1 MITAIIL
8 LGGNSSRMN
17 GTVNK
22 VYMKLYNKQVI
33 NYSLDAFLKVEEIDQ
48 IILVYN
54 PKDKALLD
62 NVLSYYPDDDIK
74 IIEGGSTRH
83 ESVRNALEYVQTEQ
97 VLIHDAA
104 RPYITPTDIRSI
116 IKSLDRFD
124 AATLF
129 HPVVDQIKWNGRT
142 IPKYELKA
150 VTTPQGFNKKAYN
163 YLLNNPNSVAQDDL
177 EIIENTNYSIGY
189 IKETTNNKKITF
201 KEDLQSLEYKVG
213 YSMDFHPFIEKD
225 YLLLGGVKIPFNL
238 GLKGH
243 SDADC
248 VYHALTEAILGS
260 LHLGDMGYNYP
271 DNDPKYKDYDSSKFL
286 LDVKEKLK
294 EHHYVIVNIDI
305 MIYLEKPKL
314 VNYKKQMEENIS
326 KLLEIPS
333 DLVSIKAT
341 TFEKKGPIGSS
352 DGVCSE
358 AFVLIKKIID
368 NQN

>member
-1 MITAIIL
+1 MKEVSVIL
-8 LGGNSSRMN
+8 LMAGNSSRMN
-17 GTVNK
+17 VEVNK
-22 VYMKLYNKQVI
+22 VYLPLGNKKVF
-33 NYSLDAFLKVEEIDQ
+33 NHSLDKFLKISSINK
-48 IILVYN
+48 IIIVYN
-54 PKDKALLD
+54 QNDLNLLKKELE
-62 NVLSYYPDDDIK
+62 NYEGYNIFLT
-74 IIEGGSTRH
+74 EGGKTRN
-83 ESVRNALEYVQTEQ
+83 ESVLNGLKLVDTEF

-104 RPYITPTDIRSI
+104 RPFT
-116 IKSLDRFD
+116 SLDD
-124 AATLF
+124 INSLINSLNDYDVVTLY
-129 HPVVDQIKWNGRT
+129 HDVVDAIKMDGISIDKN
-142 IPKYELKA
+142 KLKA

-189 IKETTNNKKITF
+189 LKETTNNKKITF

-352 DGVCSE
+352 EGVCSE
-358 AFVLIKKIID
+358 AFVLIKKVY
-368 NQN
+368 